1 MNAAEI
7 AFAKIMLAERS
18 AEGSFGVRLLERIEK
33 AWRARQAERD
43 AARAARAAEHSR
55 ELTDD

>member
-18 AEGSFGVRLLERIEK
+18 DEGSFGVRLLERIEK
-33 AWRARQAERD
+33 AWRARL
-43 AARAARAAEHSR
+43 AAREQQRASR
-55 ELTDD
+55 VADDLQLND

>member
-43 AARAARAAEHSR
+43 ELLRKRAERGHARTSE
-55 ELTDD
+55 